1 MSRKNLDLSRL
12 VVVLILS
19 LGVSLKVYSQEKKQ
33 SEATFANQWYHQLM
47 GTAKAW
53 RVTQGNLMVPVLICD
68 SGIDSQHPDLVG
80 NIGIG
85 HNGTGL
91 FGIAPQVQIIPG
103 VIIGK
108 IVNTKQGP
116 VGVATVETMSACIQ
130 YAIDHHIRIVNMS
143 YFALSAPE
151 VLEKARLLHQAG
163 GMLFLPSGNS
173 GEEMTYPKSDDYVV
187 VSSTEPSDW
196 FC

>member
-1 MSRKNLDLSRL
+1 
-12 VVVLILS
+12 
-19 LGVSLKVYSQEKKQ
+19 
-33 SEATFANQWYHQLM
+33 
-47 GTAKAW
+47 
-53 RVTQGNLMVPVLICD
+53 
-68 SGIDSQHPDLVG
+68 
-80 NIGIG
+80 
-85 HNGTGL
+85 
-91 FGIAPQVQIIPG
+91 
-103 VIIGK
+103 
-108 IVNTKQGP
+108 

-173 GEEMTYPKSDDYVV
+173 GEEMTYPKSNDYVV

-196 FC
+196 LSMFSNRGPAVDMAAPGNAILTTEIGGTYTVVRGTSNSAPLVAGAAALLLGMNPQASIDEIINVLHSTAKDLGTPGLDNAFGYGRLNVGLAVETYSKQLSKQ